1 MIIINKWIRRL
12 GMWLFRGKVRHI
24 HFIGI
29 GGSGMNGIAQ
39 VLLNLGFYIT
49 GSDLKESSTTKLLK
63 DMGAR
68 IFIGHDI
75 KNIEGADVVV
85 YSSAVKEDNPEL
97 LEAKRRGIPTIP
109 RGEMLA
115 ELMRFKYG
123 IAISGTHGKTTTT
136 SMIGSILGKTGY
148 DPTVVIG
155 GKLKN
160 YGSNAK
166 LGRGDFLVA
175 EADESDGSFLKLT
188 PTIVSINNIDKE
200 HLSYYKNFE
209 NIKKAFINFANKVPF
224 YGAVAVNIDDPN
236 VKEILPQ
243 IEKKVIKFGLSD
255 EAQVKAEDLQIVNGT
270 YKFKVKGH
278 DYIHLSIPGKHN
290 VYNSLAAI
298 SIALELGVPFC
309 VVKEVL
315 ENFENA
321 NRRFEIKYR
330 GDIVIIDD
338 YAHHP
343 EELKATLKAA
353 RDMYPNNRIIAVFQP
368 HRYSRLASLFEEFS
382 KAFNIPDMVLITDV
396 FSAGEKEIE
405 NVSSEKL
412 VENILKNEKG
422 KKVIYSGDLDNTMNI
437 LKNTIK
443 KGDIILFLGAGSITK
458 LADELAKYL
467 KEKN

>member
-1 MIIINKWIRRL
+1 
-12 GMWLFRGKVRHI
+12 MWLFRGKVRHI

-39 VLLNLGFYIT
+39 LLLNLGFHIT
-49 GSDLKESSTTKLLK
+49 GSDIKESSTTKLLR
-63 DMGAR
+63 DMGAK
-68 IFIGHDI
+68 IFIGHNP

-85 YSSAVKEDNPEL
+85 YSSAVSPDNPEL
-97 LEAKRRGIPTIP
+97 VAAKKKGIPTIP

-136 SMIGSILGKTGY
+136 SMVGSILGKTGY

-155 GKLKN
+155 GKLKS

-188 PTIVSINNIDKE
+188 PTIISINNIDKE

-209 NIKKAFINFANKVPF
+209 NIKKAFIDFANKVPF

-236 VKEILPQ
+236 VREILPK

-255 EAQVKAEDLQIVNGT
+255 DAQVKAEDLQVVDGT
-270 YKFKVKGH
+270 YKFKVKGY

-309 VVKEVL
+309 VIKEVL

-321 NRRFEIKYR
+321 NRRFEIKYKNS
-330 GDIVIIDD
+330 IVVVDD

-343 EELKATLKAA
+343 EEIKATLKAA
-353 RDMYPNNRIIAVFQP
+353 REMYPNNRIIAVFQP
-368 HRYSRLASLFEEFS
+368 HRYTRLASLFDEFA
-382 KAFNIPDMVLITDV
+382 KAFNIPDVVIITDV

-405 NVSSEKL
+405 GVSAEKL
-412 VENILKNEKG
+412 VEKIKKVEKD
-422 KKVIYSGDLDNTMNI
+422 KKVIYSGDLESTFNI
-437 LKNTIK
+437 LKNMIK
-443 KGDIILFLGAGSITK
+443 KGDIVIFLGAGNITK
-458 LADELAKYL
+458 LADDLANYL
-467 KEKN
+467 KNKG

>member
-1 MIIINKWIRRL
+1 
-12 GMWLFRGKVRHI
+12 MWLFRGKVRHI

-39 VLLNLGFYIT
+39 VLLNMGFHIT

-63 DMGAR
+63 DMGAK
-68 IFIGHDI
+68 IYIGHNE
-75 KNIEGADVVV
+75 KNIDGADVIV
-85 YSSAVKEDNPEL
+85 YSSAVSEDNPEL
-97 LEAKRRGIPTIP
+97 VEAKRRGIPTIP

-188 PTIVSINNIDKE
+188 PTIISINNIDKE

-209 NIKKAFINFANKVPF
+209 NIKKAFIDFANKVPF
-224 YGAVAVNIDDPN
+224 YGAVAVNIDDEN
-236 VKEILPQ
+236 VKSILPF
-243 IEKKVIKFGLSD
+243 IERKVIKFGLSED
-255 EAQVKAEDLQIVNGT
+255 AQVRAEDLQVVDGR
-270 YKFKVKGH
+270 YKFRVKGH

-298 SIALELGVPFC
+298 AIALELGVPFC
-309 VVKEVL
+309 VIKEVL

-321 NRRFEIKYR
+321 NRRFEIKYK
-330 GDIVIIDD
+330 GDIVVIDD

-343 EELKATLKAA
+343 EEIKATLKAA
-353 RDMYPNNRIIAVFQP
+353 REMYPYNRIIAVFQP
-368 HRYSRLASLFEEFS
+368 HRYSRLASLFDEFS
-382 KAFNIPDMVLITDV
+382 KAFSIPDIVLITDV

-405 NVSSEKL
+405 NISAKSL
-412 VENILKNEKG
+412 VDKIAKNEKN
-422 KKVIYSGDLDNTMNI
+422 KKVIYSGDLDNTFNI
-437 LKNTIK
+437 LKNIVR
-443 KGDIILFLGAGSITK
+443 KGDVILFLGAGSITK
-458 LADELAKYL
+458 LADEMAKYL
-467 KEKN
+467 RGRSN

>member
-1 MIIINKWIRRL
+1 
-12 GMWLFRGKVRHI
+12 MWLFRGKVRHI

-39 VLLNLGFYIT
+39 VLLNMGFYIT
-49 GSDLKESSTTKLLK
+49 GSDLKESSTTKLLRN
-63 DMGAR
+63 MGAK
-68 IFIGHDI
+68 IYIGHDL
-75 KNIEGADVVV
+75 KNIDGADVIV
-85 YSSAVKEDNPEL
+85 YSSAVSEDNPEL

-136 SMIGSILGKTGY
+136 SMVGSILGKTGY

-188 PTIVSINNIDKE
+188 PTIVSINNIDRE

-209 NIKKAFINFANKVPF
+209 NIKKAFIDFANKVPF
-224 YGAVAVNIDDPN
+224 YGAVALNIDDEN
-236 VKEILPQ
+236 VRSIIPF
-243 IEKKVIKFGLSD
+243 IEKKIIKFGLSED
-255 EAQVKAEDLQIVNGT
+255 AQIRAEDLQIVDGR
-270 YKFKVKGH
+270 YKFRVKGH

-298 SIALELGVPFC
+298 SVALELGVPFC
-309 VVKEVL
+309 VIKEVL

-321 NRRFEIKYR
+321 NRRFEIKYK
-330 GDIVIIDD
+330 GDIIVIDD

-343 EELKATLKAA
+343 EEIKATLKAA
-353 RDMYPNNRIIAVFQP
+353 REMYPYNRIIAVFQP
-368 HRYSRLASLFEEFS
+368 HRYSRLASLFDEFS
-382 KAFNIPDMVLITDV
+382 KSFNIPDIILITDV
-396 FSAGEKEIE
+396 FSAGEREIE
-405 NVSSEKL
+405 NISSKAL
-412 VENILKNEKG
+412 VEKIMKNEKD
-422 KKVIYSGDLDNTMNI
+422 KKVIYSGDLDNTFNI
-437 LKNTIK
+437 LKNIVR
-443 KGDIILFLGAGSITK
+443 KGDVILFLGAGSITK
-458 LADELAKYL
+458 LADEMAKYL
-467 KEKN
+467 RGKSN